1 MGNAAE
7 LDNGMGLDSVVFMY
21 IDNSIGVIIGMCL
34 GYAIRILVERVLDRA
49 SITSK
54 SLDDMDKEWE
64 ELKRRVDATFGKPK
78 TDPKSRKK

>member
-1 MGNAAE
+1 
-7 LDNGMGLDSVVFMY
+7 
-21 IDNSIGVIIGMCL
+21 MCL
-34 GYAIRILVERVLDRA
+34 GYAIRILVERVLNRA

-78 TDPKSRKK
+78 TDPKPRKK